1 MPKVTVVITTYNS
14 MAYLPET
21 LESVLGQTFTD
32 FEVLLVDDGS
42 TDSTVQWASELVDSR
57 VRLITQEN
65 QGVCVA
71 RNTGIAHAGGEYVAF
86 LDSDDLWEP
95 TKLEKQV
102 RCFEDNP
109 ALGLVHTWLAL
120 IDEQGNL
127 TGRVLASNAE
137 GDVWEQLV
145 QKNTVACSSTMVRR
159 CCFEELGGFDSNLRV
174 AEDWDMWIR
183 IANRYPLALIK
194 EPLVRYRQ
202 RTNSKSKNYPSRL
215 QDFHRIIEK
224 AFQSAPLEFL
234 HLKNR
239 SYGHVNLCIA
249 WKCLQGNDKDYKMAN
264 DFRRQALKHYPQLRY
279 SEEYIR
285 LSFAIA
291 LIQWLKP
298 NNYNRLLALAYTVRR
313 HISNLRNKIS
323 LFRSVKKAI
332 VDKTLVDETIVD
344 KSALRTP

>member
-14 MAYLPET
+14 ITYLPET
-21 LESVLGQTFTD
+21 LESVLRQTFTD

-57 VRLITQEN
+57 VKLITQEN

-71 RNTGIAHAGGEYVAF
+71 RNTGIAHALGEYVAF

-102 RCFEDNP
+102 RYFEDNP
-109 ALGLVHTWLAL
+109 SLGLVHTWLAL

-127 TGRVLASNAE
+127 TGRVLTSNAE

-159 CCFEELGGFDSNLRV
+159 CCFEALGGFDSNLRV

-183 IANRYPLALIK
+183 MAERYQFGLIQ

-202 RTNSKSKNYPSRL
+202 RINSKSKNYPKRI
-215 QDFHRIIEK
+215 QDLHRIIEK
-224 AFQSAPLEFL
+224 AFQFAPSELL
-234 HLKNR
+234 HLKSR
-239 SYGHVNLCIA
+239 SYGHISLCIA
-249 WKCLQGNDKDYKMAN
+249 WKCLQGNEKDYKKAN
-264 DFRRQALKHYPQLRY
+264 YFCEQALSHYPQLRY
-279 SEEYIR
+279 SQEYIR
-285 LSFAIA
+285 LILAIA

-298 NNYNRLLALAYTVRR
+298 NNYNRLLALAYTLRR
-313 HISNLRNKIS
+313 HISNLRSKIF
-323 LFRSVKKAI
+323 LHRSVEKAI
-332 VDKTLVDETIVD
+332 VDKTIVEETIIN
-344 KSALRTP
+344 KSVLRTP